1 MAPMVAPTPVMM
13 STTMM
18 VRTMAFRFVFQL
30 ETVCL
35 GSRRLHFVVD
45 FKWHGLEILFACHG

>member
-1 MAPMVAPTPVMM
+1 
-13 STTMM
+13 
-18 VRTMAFRFVFQL
+18 MAFRFVFQL

-45 FKWHGLEILFACHG
+45 FKWHGLEILFVCHG